1 MHEEVPLQILRT
13 AARSHR
19 AHVEESLTEME
30 KEVRNVNRMSTEEL
44 KFPRSNRNHAVAVLS
59 STMPGVCHPVAAI
72 PMLREDAL
80 RGSMQINLEML
91 ETKEILMNPVT
102 ARVTAFVV
110 PWLAFS
116 RFEGSRDQFDRS
128 WSGKPKI
135 TGGASVPFFQTH
147 AMEAH
152 GVNPLYKALG
162 LHAPVGAQVN
172 DMYREAYNLIWN
184 FRARNRSRHLTERLL
199 DATSLAPAF
208 WQHSRFAHLVPD
220 FDDAAMEGEVALNV
234 VNPYSRVYGIGLKNM
249 QGDAANYSVADVRGT
264 GQSMDGRQIVDTGAP
279 AAGKAELVIQTRAAA
294 GAQSFVPDIYAEL
307 VEGGIKVSLANLDL
321 AKKTQAFARL
331 RKQFEGYNLSD
342 DWLVDMMMSGLSIPD
357 QALKQPILIA
367 DKTVRFGQAKR
378 YATDAANLDESAVS
392 GAASVNLNLRVPRLS
407 TGGVVMVLLEILPDQ
422 LFERQAD
429 PFFMVTNQ
437 RLGDTF
443 KDLPDALRDT
453 LDPQK
458 VDVILNR
465 DIDTDHAN
473 PTGRFA
479 YGPANWKWNAAGPRV
494 GAKFLRP
501 SANTAFDEARQR
513 IWAVEQVN
521 PGLTQDFYICRSIH
535 TKPFMNEVGDP
546 FEFTAMG
553 NCVINGLTQFGPGL
567 VEATG
572 NYDAVAEKSP
582 TERIDM
588 EAV

>member
-1 MHEEVPLQILRT
+1 M
-13 AARSHR
+13 
-19 AHVEESLTEME
+19 
-30 KEVRNVNRMSTEEL
+30 RNVNRMSTEEL

-102 ARVTAFVV
+102 ARVTAYVV
-110 PWLAFS
+110 PWLAFA

-128 WSGKPKI
+128 WSGKSKI
-135 TGGASVPFFQTH
+135 NGGAVVPFFETH
-147 AMEAH
+147 AMPAL
-152 GVNPLYKALG
+152 GSDPIYKALG

-172 DMYREAYNLIWN
+172 TMYREAYNLIWN

-208 WQHSRFAHLVPD
+208 WQHSRFAHVVPD

-234 VNPYSRVYGIGLKNM
+234 VDSKLAVTGLGV
-249 QGDAANYSVADVRGT
+249 QAGQTPLSAANILQSDGTTVNKPFYRASDVSMVRVAAASVA
-264 GQSMDGRQIVDTGAP
+264 SGALP
-279 AAGKAELVIQTRAAA
+279 QVFAEM
-294 GAQSFVPDIYAEL
+294 AEN
-307 VEGGIKVSLANLDL
+307 GITVSLANLEL
-321 AKKTQAFARL
+321 AKKTQAFAKL
-331 RKQFEGYNLSD
+331 RQAYEGYKLSD
-342 DWLVDMMMSGLSIPD
+342 DWLVDMLMSGLSIPD
-357 QALKQPILIA
+357 QALKQPILLA
-367 DKTVRFGQAKR
+367 DRTVRFGQAKR
-378 YATDAANLDESAVS
+378 YATDSGNLDESAVS
-392 GAASVNLNLRVPRLS
+392 GAARVNLNLRVPQLS
-407 TGGVVMVLLEILPDQ
+407 TGGIVMVLLEILPEQ

-429 PFFMVTNQ
+429 PFFMVTNT

-443 KDLPDALRDT
+443 RDLPDALRDT

-458 VDVILNR
+458 VETVLNR
-465 DIDTDHAN
+465 DIDTNHAN
-473 PTGRFA
+473 PTGRFG
-479 YGPANWKWNAAGPRV
+479 YVPNNWKWNAAGPRV
-494 GAKFLRP
+494 GGKFLRP
-501 SANTAFDEARQR
+501 AANTAFDEARQR

-535 TKPFMNEVGDP
+535 TKPFLNEVGDP

-567 VEATG
+567 IEATG
-572 NYDAVAEKSP
+572 NYDAVAEKAP
-582 TERIDM
+582 TDRIDV